1 MWRHGFTSLFVIG
14 MGACGLADTRPV
26 ETMPSSIEVA
36 HAFDANLPHGTKPIS
51 DGSTV
56 DEADNV
62 YITSI

>member
-1 MWRHGFTSLFVIG
+1 
-14 MGACGLADTRPV
+14 
-26 ETMPSSIEVA
+26 MPSSIEVA